1 LSNELTHR
9 KIDFFGGTHGHFL
22 ELAVNHAIDGNT
34 YDISQNQFTDDGACH
49 LKESSAD
56 YVPIT
61 KCAHYSW
68 NEHKFGEKDYVIR
81 IVPSSAD
88 MLVAVTNS
96 FLRAGDQKLDID
108 HLENNT
114 RDKMARLSKLSTFL
128 QTLSNNHGISDSY
141 SRMTLRHYF
150 ESMFSDTTVGLEMFT
165 NWIPAYNVHAFK
177 FSDFFCID
185 QFYESLQ
192 KIAQF
197 VNLEF
202 RPSDHLINLH
212 EQFLEKNQGWHSH
225 QKCSKIIESIIKKQI
240 VAIDLNIIEEA
251 WISHRISQIFNLYD
265 LSCFR
270 KESFPPTTE
279 EIIHN
284 IQKGL
289 MC

>member
-22 ELAVNHAIDGNT
+22 ELVVNHSIDGNV

-49 LKESSAD
+49 LKEESSD

-68 NEHKFGEKDYVIR
+68 NDHTFGERDYVIR
-81 IVPSSAD
+81 IVPSQCD
-88 MLVAVTNS
+88 MFIAVTNS

-108 HLENNT
+108 NLENNT
-114 RDKMARLSKLSTFL
+114 RDKMARLSKLSKFL
-128 QTLSNNHGISDSY
+128 QTLSDNHGISDSY
-141 SRMTLRHYF
+141 NRVTLRHYF

-165 NWIPAYNVHAFK
+165 NWTPANNVHTFN
-177 FSDFFCID
+177 FSDFFRIE

-202 RPSDHLINLH
+202 RPSDHLIKLH

-265 LSCFR
+265 LPCFR

-279 EIIHN
+279 EIIHH